1 MSGKSRWDT
10 PEWAWE
16 QTLID
21 AYYDYR
27 WHQVLDPLAAAVKR
41 WEAGELDHVDLARA
55 AGRVHKGM
63 SPIDY
68 IFSEKREMLVR
79 MIEFDE
85 EWSGPWI
92 AAHPRPEAPELG
104 AHDEPGDGD
113 ATDPGD
119 GLRSLH
125 GQ

>member
-1 MSGKSRWDT
+1 V
-10 PEWAWE
+10 WE
-16 QTLID
+16 QALID
-21 AYYDYR
+21 AYYDHR
-27 WHQVLDPLAAAVKR
+27 WHEVLDPLVAAVKR

-55 AGRVHKGM
+55 AGRVRKGV

-92 AAHPRPEAPELG
+92 AVHPRPASSDTDIHNEWVDDGGHLG
-104 AHDEPGDGD
+104 TG
-113 ATDPGD
+113 
-119 GLRSLH
+119 RR